1 MFRAH
6 ETGELAVTSIRPGH
20 TYGEGGNNLIHS
32 LPGNFYVNRIRK
44 GLPIIVH
51 GDGSSFW
58 PTCHR
63 DDVAVA
69 FVGALG
75 NDKALGTFEGQK
87 PIELPGRP
95 GLALRIRPVE

>member
-32 LPGNFYVNRIRK
+32 LPGNFYVDRIRK

-75 NDKALGTFEGQK
+75 NARRWGGAITSRAKSG
-87 PIELPGRP
+87 
-95 GLALRIRPVE
+95 